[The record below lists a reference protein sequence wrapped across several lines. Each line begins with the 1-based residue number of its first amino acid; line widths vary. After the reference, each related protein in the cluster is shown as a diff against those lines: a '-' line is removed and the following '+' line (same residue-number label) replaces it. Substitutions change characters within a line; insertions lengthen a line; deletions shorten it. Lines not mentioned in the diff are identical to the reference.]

1 MTKIKT
7 FKNGAWTFIE
17 RVEHSGA
24 YVVKCYL
31 ASGAL
36 YDKVICDTY
45 RGACEYLRCFNA
57 IAKQS

>member
-7 FKNGAWTFIE
+7 FKSGGWTLLD
-17 RVEHSGA
+17 RVEHSGM

-31 ASGAL
+31 SSGIL

-45 RGACEYLRCFNA
+45 RNAQEYLRCFNK
-57 IAKQS
+57 IAAQK